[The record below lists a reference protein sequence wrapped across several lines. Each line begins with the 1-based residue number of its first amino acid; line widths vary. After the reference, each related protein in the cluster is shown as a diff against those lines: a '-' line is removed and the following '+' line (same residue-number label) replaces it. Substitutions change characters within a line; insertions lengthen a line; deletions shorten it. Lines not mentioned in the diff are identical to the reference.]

1 MLIHWI
7 WLAHCPNLHDGSKM
21 LLLQHFRDAEEIY
34 FADDQTL
41 RHIPGLGSDALAA
54 LENKSLQEAQ
64 HILDIC
70 SRKKLNI
77 LTYQDAAY
85 PAKLKNIYDP
95 PMVLYYKGRLP
106 DLDNNPVIGVVG
118 TRKATIYGLTSAKRL
133 GYQIARCGGIVVS
146 GMASGIDAEAM
157 TGALTAASFTL
168 GVLGCGVDVI
178 YPASNRGLFEDVE
191 RYGCIISEFA
201 PGTKPE
207 RWNFPRRNRII
218 SGLSNAV
225 LVVEAPEISG
235 ALITANQA
243 LEQGRDVFVVPG
255 RIDDLGFA
263 GSHRLLRDGGLLVT
277 NGWDILSEYQALYPD
292 KIHQDQT
299 PSRQTAQEQQEEET
313 VSEPENP
320 AGERREE
327 QEISEKK
334 PQADEK
340 NQKKAIDNGAFGT
353 YSELNNLISRLSPE
367 EQAVVAALKNG
378 EQQVD
383 DVIVQTQLTT
393 GKLLSVLTML
403 EIKGIIRRLPGKR
416 IALR

>member
-1 MLIHWI
+1 M
-7 WLAHCPNLHDGSKM
+7 
-21 LLLQHFRDAEEIY
+21 
-34 FADDQTL
+34 
-41 RHIPGLGSDALAA
+41 
-54 LENKSLQEAQ
+54 
-64 HILDIC
+64 
-70 SRKKLNI
+70 
-77 LTYQDAAY
+77 
-85 PAKLKNIYDP
+85 
-95 PMVLYYKGRLP
+95 
-106 DLDNNPVIGVVG
+106 
-118 TRKATIYGLTSAKRL
+118 
-133 GYQIARCGGIVVS
+133 
-146 GMASGIDAEAM
+146 
-157 TGALTAASFTL
+157 
-168 GVLGCGVDVI
+168 
-178 YPASNRGLFEDVE
+178 
-191 RYGCIISEFA
+191 
-201 PGTKPE
+201 
-207 RWNFPRRNRII
+207 
-218 SGLSNAV
+218 
-225 LVVEAPEISG
+225 
-235 ALITANQA
+235 
-243 LEQGRDVFVVPG
+243 VPG